1 MGPGWAV
8 GAAREGTLGHGS
20 PASPFLSPQ
29 SHRGHGGLQP
39 SHAGGGPALG
49 GAGGAE
55 RLRDLHPVT
64 GAVCGLGHGA
74 HHPQRPPAADAAPR
88 RRRRADA
95 HHHLHQLVGAM
106 PGSPPRGRWL
116 CGAVGLGALGHGAR
130 RWQQLG
136 VRRYL
141 EALLRQASTGAIVLA
156 PALQAFTTVPR
167 EGEPPFSAAEYS
179 DVSGEG
185 CRDATAGR
193 IIPPPTPLMS
203 PSLSL
208 SP

>member
-8 GAAREGTLGHGS
+8 GAAGEGTLGHGS
-20 PASPFLSPQ
+20 PASPFLSLQ

-74 HHPQRPPAADAAPR
+74 HHPQCPPAADAAPR

-106 PGSPPRGRWL
+106 QDHHLTGGGPAVLWVSMPWVTVPGGGSSS
-116 CGAVGLGALGHGAR
+116 VS
-130 RWQQLG
+130 
-136 VRRYL
+136 RRYL

-185 CRDATAGR
+185 CRDATAGG
-193 IIPPPTPLMS
+193 IIAP
-203 PSLSL
+203 
-208 SP
+208 